1 MNPFEKALVMAQ
13 NGEDVPALQ
22 KFIETFEKDHP
33 EQEIGI
39 LLHTS
44 KGETVPDYNHLTF
57 AY

>member
-1 MNPFEKALVMAQ
+1 MAQ